1 VMIGRGAQGNPW
13 IFSELLEY
21 ERTGKMPLRPSVEAI
36 KKMMIR
42 HAQLQMQYKGEYL
55 GIREMRKHVSWYT
68 SGLPNSAKLRDEINR
83 VESYEE
89 LEQLLEERLKEE
101 I

>member
-1 VMIGRGAQGNPW
+1 MLFICFVGYVYGPATGILTGAA
-13 IFSELLEY
+13 
-21 ERTGKMPLRPSVEAI
+21 SV
-36 KKMMIR
+36 
-42 HAQLQMQYKGEYL
+42 
-55 GIREMRKHVSWYT
+55 SYT
-68 SGLPNSAKLRDEINR
+68 HLDEINR

>member
-1 VMIGRGAQGNPW
+1 MYRGIQVD
-13 IFSELLEY
+13 F
-21 ERTGKMPLRPSVEAI
+21 
-36 KKMMIR
+36 
-42 HAQLQMQYKGEYL
+42 Q
-55 GIREMRKHVSWYT
+55 
-68 SGLPNSAKLRDEINR
+68 NSAKLRDEINR